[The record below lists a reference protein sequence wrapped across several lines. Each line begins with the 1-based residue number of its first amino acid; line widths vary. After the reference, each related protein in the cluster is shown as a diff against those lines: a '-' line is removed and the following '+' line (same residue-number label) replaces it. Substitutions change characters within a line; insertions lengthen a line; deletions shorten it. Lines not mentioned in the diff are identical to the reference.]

1 MGSLIMKIELPSAAQ
16 NLVLTFFMWI
26 GFTLLSCLF
35 LDGYKY
41 ILAGSLTMIFCV
53 TIIYFAVKSIINE
66 KNIIWALFAMFS
78 KYPIVAVSMFM
89 LSKQP
94 DFNAISYAVGL
105 LNVLPCI
112 VILSYRRPIN

>member
-1 MGSLIMKIELPSAAQ
+1 MKTKSFSAAQ
-16 NLVLTFFMWI
+16 NSSLVLFVWV
-26 GFTLLSCLF
+26 GLTLLSCLF
-35 LDGYKY
+35 LGGYKY

-53 TIIYFAVKSIINE
+53 TIIYFAVKSIMNE
-66 KNIIWALFAMFS
+66 KNIILALFVMFS
-78 KYPIVAVSMFM
+78 KYPIVVVSMFM